1 MKKLTLIKLIVPIQF
16 LLLLSGCSNPISE
29 ILPTAQSSSIENSR
43 VIVEYKDTPHLS
55 TTGSSQTNIH
65 VVIGN
70 CDTLNSDPNVKHCEP
85 DLIVSTQTVN
95 NDKLD
100 FLWGFHETDIPAAWQ
115 IHSGTNIVIAIIDT
129 GVDINHPSLA
139 SSIWVNDDE
148 IPGNGIDDDANGYI
162 DDIHG
167 WDFVNN
173 RAIEPGTT
181 QYDNTGHGTHVA
193 GTIAGHIGVNPH
205 AKIMVLKFMEDNSG
219 YTSDAIRALQYAI
232 NNGATL
238 SNHSYG
244 TYDFSQTFRTA
255 INNATQ
261 NNHLLIAAA
270 GNDGLD
276 IDQTPFYPAAFNLDN
291 IISVAASNK
300 NNQLAFFSNYGDTSV
315 DILAPGENIYSTL
328 PNNNYR
334 LMSGTSMAAP
344 LVTGIL
350 SLGIAASS
358 TTDITQL
365 KESMVANADSNDIIN
380 AHLFLSTLKKETSK
394 TAPIL
399 STLTEPLCKPF
410 KFK

>member
-1 MKKLTLIKLIVPIQF
+1 MTQLTTINSILILTL
-16 LLLLSGCSNPISE
+16 LLCLSGCSRPISDVLSTTQLSL
-29 ILPTAQSSSIENSR
+29 IYTKNDR
-43 VIVEYKDTPHLS
+43 VIVEYKDTSRLKIE
-55 TTGSSQTNIH
+55 GSSRPTID
-65 VVIGN
+65 VLRGN

-85 DLIVSTQTVN
+85 DLIVSTQTVD

-181 QYDNTGHGTHVA
+181 QYDDTGHGTHVA
-193 GTIAGHIGVNPH
+193 GTMAGHIGVNPH
-205 AKIMVLKFMEDNSG
+205 AKIMVLKFMEGNSG
-219 YTSDAIRALQYAI
+219 YISDAIRALQYAV

-244 TYDFSQTFRTA
+244 TYNFSQSFKA
-255 INNATQ
+255 VIDNSSQ

-270 GNDGLD
+270 GNNGLD
-276 IDQTPFYPAAFNLDN
+276 IDQTPFYPAAFDLDN
-291 IISVAASNK
+291 IISVSASNE
-300 NNQLAFFSNYGDTSV
+300 NHQLAFFSNYGDTSV
-315 DILAPGENIYSTL
+315 DIIAPGTAIYSTL
-328 PNNNYR
+328 PNAGYG
-334 LMSGTSMAAP
+334 LLSGTSMAAP

-350 SLGIAASS
+350 SLGISESS
-358 TTDITQL
+358 TTPITQL
-365 KESMVANADSNDIIN
+365 KESMIVSADSNGIIN
-380 AHLFLSTLKKETSK
+380 AYSFLSMLAELPSG
-394 TAPIL
+394 AVGM
-399 STLTEPLCKPF
+399 CNPF
-410 KFK
+410 TF

>member
-1 MKKLTLIKLIVPIQF
+1 MKKLTLIKLMVPIQF

-65 VVIGN
+65 VMIGN
-70 CDTLNSDPNVKHCEP
+70 CDILKPNVKSCEQ
-85 DLIVSTQTVN
+85 DHIVHSTQTIEN
-95 NDKLD
+95 NYLD
-100 FLWGFHETDIPAAWQ
+100 FLWGFHENDIPAAGQ

-139 SSIWVNDDE
+139 ASIWVNDDE

-181 QYDNTGHGTHVA
+181 QYDDTGHGTHVA
-193 GTIAGHIGVNPH
+193 GTMAGHIGVNPH
-205 AKIMVLKFMEDNSG
+205 AKIMVLKFMEGNSG
-219 YTSDAIRALQYAI
+219 YISDAIRALQYAV

-244 TYDFSQTFRTA
+244 TYNFSQSFKA
-255 INNATQ
+255 VIDNSSQ

-270 GNDGLD
+270 GNNGLD
-276 IDQTPFYPAAFNLDN
+276 IDQTPFYPAAFDLDN
-291 IISVAASNK
+291 IISVSASNE
-300 NNQLAFFSNYGDTSV
+300 NHQLAFFSNYGDTSV
-315 DILAPGENIYSTL
+315 DILSPGTAIYSTL
-328 PNNNYR
+328 PNTGYG

-350 SLGIAASS
+350 SLGISASS
-358 TTDITQL
+358 TASITQL
-365 KESMVANADSNDIIN
+365 KESMIVSADSNGIIN
-380 AHLFLSTLKKETSK
+380 AHSFLSMLAE
-394 TAPIL
+394 
-399 STLTEPLCKPF
+399 LTNGAVGMCNPF
-410 KFK
+410 TF

>member
-1 MKKLTLIKLIVPIQF
+1 MKQLNLIKLMIPIQF
-16 LLLLSGCSNPISE
+16 LLFLSGCSNPISE
-29 ILPTAQSSSIENSR
+29 ILPTEKSSFIENSR

-55 TTGSSQTNIH
+55 ITGSSQTNIH

-70 CDTLNSDPNVKHCEP
+70 CEILKPNVKSCEQ
-85 DLIVSTQTVN
+85 DHIVHSTQTIEN
-95 NDKLD
+95 NYLD
-100 FLWGFHETDIPAAWQ
+100 FLWGFHETDVPASWQ
-115 IHSGTNIVIAIIDT
+115 IHSGTDIVIAIIDS

-139 SSIWVNDDE
+139 ASIWVNDDE

-181 QYDNTGHGTHVA
+181 QYDDTGHGTHIA
-193 GTIAGHIGVNPH
+193 GTIAGDIGVNPH
-205 AKIMVLKFMEDNSG
+205 AKIMVLKFMEGNSG
-219 YTSDAIRALQYAI
+219 YISDAIRALQYAV

-244 TYDFSQTFRTA
+244 TYDFSQRFKSV
-255 INNATQ
+255 IDNSSQ

-270 GNDGLD
+270 GNHGID

-291 IISVAASNK
+291 IISVAASNE
-300 NNQLAFFSNYGDTSV
+300 NHQLAFFSNYGDTSV
-315 DILAPGENIYSTL
+315 DILAPGTAIYSTL
-328 PNNNYR
+328 PNNGYG

-350 SLGIAASS
+350 SLGISASS
-358 TTDITQL
+358 TAAITQL
-365 KESMVANADSNDIIN
+365 KESMMTRADSNGIIN
-380 AHLFLSTLKKETSK
+380 SHSF
-394 TAPIL
+394 L
-399 STLTEPLCKPF
+399 STLTELTSGAVGMCNSF
-410 KFK
+410 TF